1 MKSFKALNLWH
12 SRCTPLPCMCDGVI
26 VRHFRCFHQ
35 RGFSLIELM
44 IVVVMGLIVAAAAA
58 IALSAFR
65 DRRNLETARI
75 KLLSNLSH
83 IKEVIRGDI
92 EVAVLTNG
100 FTASLNTDDTTATR
114 PKYFGL
120 GTTILNENIFE
131 VQIFK
136 PFNQGLSLPAQITG
150 NIATISLPSITN
162 KNYESYWTKAAASA
176 EHFMFSNH
184 RKAFIFPNAGS
195 SITTGITTVGDTALS
210 NALIKADWQSASNIV
225 RTVEKVRLRHSVSEK
240 TLMRI
245 GHSGQDQNFETVVAD
260 NVLSFRVGYTF
271 RRRDNSDQA
280 AIPPLPPAPL
290 TAENLPNTFPAAWQD
305 SPNLICSS
313 SPLEE
318 SGAIKAQCVKPQN
331 INDVY
336 VRLVMETDLSPSL
349 LTSAQTNLSQDYQE
363 MKVLLSRS
371 GLGLNAK
378 ILATVDFRIRP
389 KSYSSALGDDLATG
403 NNLNCSPTAENRC
416 QPSCSSAF
424 KNLDRNAPDW
434 IGYGRYVGHPYGASS
449 YCQCWTNPEDWNK
462 EGERDV
468 YIDDWSQIQ
477 EWKSSS
483 TYQQDLQTEACG
495 REYGCDLNWN
505 MHWKHAGYQLACNC
519 LRSDQPNY
527 FVEKNGESRPTFTQ
541 LTGPE
546 TKGFTL
552 NLTGN
557 NWNNALEK
565 IRSQGALSRF
575 LQCKYYQRCDGAL
588 TAYLEKTGSPP
599 VSGSPYQNRCQ
610 CLTQDIPFECD
621 TAAIAGGTNPTI
633 ECLGAQGEPIDAN
646 NLNFQL
652 ICNQSARN
660 SSGDLTCPNTWIYS
674 VPNTLPTRT
683 MPIFN
688 VDLNANLSAL
698 HNPNEISLTG
708 GIYLGRSDRN
718 MAAKLGID
726 PDIAEACECLE
737 NRVTGIQTGSDYE
750 SISDP
755 SDYSYPSN
763 PRDLDFRSA
772 GSSPGGFSSV
782 SYGSDGSNQDQRS
795 PPVTILIGQ
804 LSHQFT
810 VTQAMCANATTC
822 TIAGQQVTCGGIEL
836 NFAEGQNQCYV
847 FTLDNP
853 NFTGATVV
861 SNRSEST
868 DRLCGRRFCNLG
880 FNGFHCCADPYSQAN
895 GVVIDSLESWSG
907 YCNSR
912 CGGGLPSMQDINEIR
927 AYITGKDI
935 NSLPVGCGGSAS
947 SSSGDGA
954 L

>member
-1 MKSFKALNLWH
+1 MN
-12 SRCTPLPCMCDGVI
+12 R
-26 VRHFRCFHQ
+26 VRRVNQ
-35 RGFSLIELM
+35 RGFSLSEIM
-44 IVVVMGLIVAAAAA
+44 IVAALGLIVVAATAV
-58 IALSAFR
+58 ALGIFR
-65 DRRNLETARI
+65 ERRTNETARL
-75 KLLSNLSH
+75 KLLSNLSQ
-83 IKEVIRGDI
+83 IKETIRGDI
-92 EVAVLTNG
+92 EVAVLNNG
-100 FTASLNTDDTTATR
+100 FTASLNADNKDGTKT
-114 PKYFGL
+114 KYFGL
-120 GTTILNENIFE
+120 GTTEASSEIFE
-131 VQIFK
+131 IQIFK
-136 PFNQGLSLPAQITG
+136 PFNQGFSLPAQVNG
-150 NIATISLPSITN
+150 DIAKISLPTTN

-290 TAENLPNTFPAAWQD
+290 TAENLPNTFPAAWRD
-305 SPNLICSS
+305 SQEPICSS

-349 LTSAQTNLSQDYQE
+349 FTSAQTNLSQDYQE

-371 GLGLNAK
+371 GPDLNAK

-389 KSYSSALGDDLATG
+389 KSYSTSLGENLSTG

-416 QPSCSSAF
+416 QPSCSGAF
-424 KNLDRNAPDW
+424 KNLDRNASDW
-434 IGYGRYVGHPYGASS
+434 IGYGRYVGHPDGASS
-449 YCQCWTNPEDWNK
+449 YCQCWTNPRDWNK
-462 EGERDV
+462 TGNREV
-468 YIDDWSQIQ
+468 SIDDWSQIQ

-483 TYQQDLQTEACG
+483 STPEQNLQTEACG

-505 MHWKHAGYQLACNC
+505 MQWRHVGYQLACNC

-527 FVEKNGESRPTFTQ
+527 FVERNVESRPTFTQ

-546 TKGFTL
+546 TQGFTL
-552 NLTGN
+552 KLKDL
-557 NWNNALEK
+557 NWYTDPYLAEILN
-565 IRSQGALSRF
+565 QGALSRVLRCRF
-575 LQCKYYQRCDGAL
+575 YQRCDGAL
-588 TAYLEKTGSPP
+588 TAYLSRTFGPQ
-599 VSGSPYQNRCQ
+599 VSDSPYQNRCQ
-610 CLTQDIPFECD
+610 CLTQDIPFACN
-621 TAAIAGGTNPTI
+621 TAAIAEGANPTS

-660 SSGDLTCPNTWIYS
+660 SGGDLTCPNTWIDS

-698 HNPNEISLTG
+698 HNPNEIPLTG

-737 NRVTGIQTGSDYE
+737 NRVTGIQTGSDYQ
-750 SISDP
+750 SISNP
-755 SDYSYPSN
+755 LNYTYPSN

-772 GSSPGGFSSV
+772 GSSPTGFSSI
-782 SYGSDGSNQDQRS
+782 SYGSDGSNQDQQS

-804 LSHQFT
+804 LSQQFT
-810 VTQAMCANATTC
+810 VTPAMCANATTC
-822 TIAGQQVTCGGIEL
+822 TIAGQPVTCLIPL
-836 NFAEGQNQCYV
+836 NFAAGQNQCLV
-847 FTLDNP
+847 FTQNNP

-861 SNRSEST
+861 SNRSESS
-868 DRLCGRRFCNLG
+868 DRLCGRKFCSLG
-880 FNGFHCCADPYSQAN
+880 FDGFHCCAAPESQAN
-895 GVVIDSLESWSG
+895 PVVRDDLELWSG

-927 AYITGKDI
+927 AYITGEDI

-947 SSSGDGA
+947 SSNGDGA